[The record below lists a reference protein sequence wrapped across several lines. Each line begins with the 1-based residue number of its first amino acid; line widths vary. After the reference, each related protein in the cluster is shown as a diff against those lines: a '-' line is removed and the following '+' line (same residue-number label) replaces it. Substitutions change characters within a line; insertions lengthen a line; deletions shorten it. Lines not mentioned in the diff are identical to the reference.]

1 MDPMVRSS
9 KGSRPHAN
17 FNFDSAANENRQAQF
32 GNARGAYDQNEDD
45 NYNFDNQTVDNG
57 QAR

>member
-9 KGSRPHAN
+9 KGSRLQAN

-45 NYNFDNQTVDNG
+45 NLHFDNQTMDHG
-57 QAR
+57 QAK